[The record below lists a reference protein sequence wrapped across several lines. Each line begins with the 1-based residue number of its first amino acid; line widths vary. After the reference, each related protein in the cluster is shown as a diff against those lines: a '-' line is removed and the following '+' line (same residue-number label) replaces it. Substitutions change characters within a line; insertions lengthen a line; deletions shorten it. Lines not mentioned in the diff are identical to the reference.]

1 VILRGPTKTV
11 MEFAES
17 VIAEKGVRHGKINMI
32 PVDTDGHGHTHG
44 HGKGHKHTHLRPR
57 T

>member
-1 VILRGPTKTV
+1 
-11 MEFAES
+11 
-17 VIAEKGVRHGKINMI
+17 MI
-32 PVDTDGHGHTHG
+32 PVDPDGMGIRMGGKGHKHTHG